1 MRFIRRIINLR
12 YCRMDCVDELYAI
25 VCSLKEKGI
34 ILNRSGIFDTKLPM
48 RFRDNTERLPFTKSE
63 IENNS
68 DYILQA
74 VKFAPFCVK
83 TTTRKYLV
91 GSYGLKHIVEKHLTS
106 GYISN
111 GEMILVMLYL
121 KYDMK
126 LPKESPINCNFAC
139 KYIESDGTS
148 I

>member
-1 MRFIRRIINLR
+1 MS
-12 YCRMDCVDELYAI
+12 VEELYTI
-25 VCSLKEKGI
+25 VCNLKEKGI
-34 ILNRSGIFDTKLPM
+34 ILNRSGIFDTKIPI
-48 RFRDNTERLPFTKSE
+48 RFRDNTERVPFTKIE

-68 DYILQA
+68 DYLQQ
-74 VKFAPFCVK
+74 VIKLAPFFVK

-91 GSYGLKHIVEKHLTS
+91 GSYGLKHAIEKHVKS

-111 GEMILVMLYL
+111 GEMILAMLYL

-139 KYIESDGTS
+139 KYIDSDGTTGV
-148 I
+148 